1 MNGCLLVH
9 GLTSS
14 PGVMNPVRDALT
26 NAGYLVEAPL
36 LAGHGGTVDDVA
48 NSTWQDW
55 YKSLRNAYR
64 KLRHDTDKIYCVGL
78 SMGALLG
85 LKVAA
90 DEGWGVRAL
99 ALISA
104 PMKLQLTVYAK
115 YLAVN
120 YTPLRW
126 VIDSVPKDF
135 DMSVAMPEGREQ
147 YRELALDRMPVA
159 GVRQIVALQN
169 SVMNTLGLVTNP
181 LLVVHGEHDPVAPPW
196 NAGIIKSGAASDVI
210 EIINYSRSYH
220 VVTLDWDGEDVA
232 RRITEFFK
240 RFS

>member
-14 PGVMNPVRDALT
+14 PGVMNPVRDVLAK
-26 NAGYLVEAPL
+26 AGYLVEAPL
-36 LAGHGGTVDDVA
+36 LAGHGGTVGDVA

-55 YKSLRNAYR
+55 YKSLRSAYE
-64 KLRHDTDKIYCVGL
+64 KLRHDADKVYYVGL

-85 LKVAA
+85 LKLAA

-99 ALISA
+99 ALISV
-104 PMKLQLTVYAK
+104 PMKLPFVAYAE
-115 YLAVN
+115 YLVVN

-135 DMSVAMPEGREQ
+135 EMSVAMPEGREQ
-147 YRELALDRMPVA
+147 YRELALDRMPLS
-159 GVRQIVALQN
+159 GVRQIVALQR
-169 SVMNTLGLVTNP
+169 SVKESLECITNP
-181 LLVVHGEHDPVAPPW
+181 MLVVHGEHDPVAPPW
-196 NAGIIKSGAASDVI
+196 NADIIKSEASSDVI
-210 EIINYSRSYH
+210 EIINYSRSRH

-232 RRITEFFK
+232 RRIEEFFK

>member
-14 PGVMNPVRDALT
+14 PGVLNPVRDVLIKE
-26 NAGYLVEAPL
+26 GYLVEAPL
-36 LAGHGGTVDDVA
+36 LAGHGGTLDDVA
-48 NSTWQDW
+48 NSTWEDW
-55 YKSLRNAYR
+55 YSSLHSAYE
-64 KLRHDTDKIYCVGL
+64 KLRDETDKVYYVGL

-85 LKVAA
+85 LKLAA

-104 PMKLQLTVYAK
+104 PMKLPFAAYVK
-115 YLAVN
+115 YLLVN

-126 VIDSVPKDF
+126 VIDSVPKNF
-135 DMSVAMPEGREQ
+135 KMSVSMPEGREQ
-147 YRELALDRMPVA
+147 YRELAFDRMPLA
-159 GVRQIVALQN
+159 GVRQIVELQN
-169 SVMNTLGLVTNP
+169 SVRESLKQISNP
-181 LLVVHGEHDPVAPPW
+181 MLVVHGESDPVAPPW
-196 NAGIIKSGAASDVI
+196 NAGIIKSGSSSDVI
-210 EIINYSRSYH
+210 EIINYYRSLH

-232 RRITEFFK
+232 RRIAEFFK